1 MPLKLTWYDFVLV
14 VSVATSS
21 FLHYLGKRNSELS
34 VKNSDF
40 SYATVFNDPVLNS
53 FINISKLHLVLN
65 DKPQRRD
72 YETLNE
78 L

>member
-1 MPLKLTWYDFVLV
+1 
-14 VSVATSS
+14 
-21 FLHYLGKRNSELS
+21 LHYLGKRNSELS
-34 VKNSDF
+34 VENSDF